1 MKHLSRVVLIAAVTL
16 FSVCLVACGANSSNN
31 KDAANNNAAKTA
43 DASKD
48 MKKVAVDQLK
58 DDMQII
64 DTRTPDQFI
73 GWKNSEGVSGHIP
86 GAIDFPETWFDYEP
100 DAKIIDIELER
111 RHIDKTKPTVLY
123 GNDDVTE
130 DVYKKFADHGFEDL
144 AVLEGG
150 VNDYDK
156 KGEKTTALEGYT
168 RYVSPQWVSD
178 LLDGK
183 KPESYEGKKYQ
194 IVEVALKE
202 EDYKEGHIPGAV
214 YADPNK
220 INQIPGPRMVEE
232 YEGIPMEKQ
241 LTFWGFPTDENIKK
255 EIENLGID
263 EDTTVILYGTE
274 AATTAA
280 NRAALVMDYA
290 GVKDIRLLNGGKPLW
305 TLEKRALDTEPV
317 SVEKAN
323 FTGDVPQNPDIVFD
337 YDDEMKFI
345 DDDKTVIASVRSWDE
360 YLGKT
365 SGYTYIAEAGDIKN
379 GRFAYAGSD
388 PYSMEDYRNLDN
400 TMFNYEIIKD
410 RWEKWGITGD
420 KRVSWH
426 CGTGWRAA
434 ETYYIGKALGWE
446 GDGVYV
452 GGWYEWS
459 KRGGPT
465 KEPGLPKDAPEQKP
479 EQYHYKKK

>member
-1 MKHLSRVVLIAAVTL
+1 MKHLKRTLMIATVAL
-16 FSVCLVACGANSSNN
+16 FSLFLVACSANAPKNEGNSKETS
-31 KDAANNNAAKTA
+31 AANQKAQSMKTV
-43 DASKD
+43 S
-48 MKKVAVDQLK
+48 VDELN

-64 DTRTPDQFI
+64 DIRTPDQFI
-73 GWKNSEGVSGHIP
+73 GWKNEKDVSGHIP
-86 GAIDFPETWFDYEP
+86 GAVDFPSAWFDYES

-111 RHIDKTKPTVLY
+111 RHIDKAKTTVLY
-123 GNDDVTE
+123 DNDNVAE
-130 DVYKKFADHGFEDL
+130 DVYKKFADHGFTDL
-144 AVLEGG
+144 CVLDGG
-150 VNDYDK
+150 INAYSPQGK
-156 KGEKTTALEGYT
+156 ETTALKGYT
-168 RYVSPQWVSD
+168 RYVSPQWLSD
-178 LLDGK
+178 LIDGK
-183 KPESYEGKKYQ
+183 KLESYNGNKYQ

-202 EDYKEGHIPGAV
+202 EDYTEGHIPGAV

-241 LTFWGFPTDENIKK
+241 LTFWGFPTDEDIKK

-305 TLEKRALDTEPV
+305 TLEQRTLEKDPV
-317 SVEKAN
+317 TAEKAH
-323 FTGDVPQNPDIVFD
+323 FKGEVPQKPDIVFD
-337 YDDEMKFI
+337 YDQEMKFI
-345 DDDKTVIASVRSWDE
+345 DDDETVIASVRSWDE
-360 YLGKT
+360 YLEKT

-379 GRFAYAGSD
+379 SRFAYAGSD

-400 TMFNYEIIKD
+400 TMFNYEIVKD

-420 KRVSWH
+420 KRISWH

-434 ETYYIGKALGWE
+434 ETYYIGEALGWE
-446 GDGVYV
+446 GNGVYV

-465 KEPGLPKDAPEQKP
+465 KGEGLPKDAPEQKP